1 MAVYDWQR
9 LASLPKGVNPS
20 VNVRDLEGF
29 IAPQDAATMA
39 LEYFYSPSLNQYA
52 WANSGGWQ
60 TPVQALLD
68 TPSQP
73 AGFSA
78 ELYPTA
84 IPMQT
89 VEPQVQAS
97 PDVLG
102 FPAELYPIQ
111 QPVAQEM
118 AQPVAQTVSQPVD
131 TGFFAELFQPNIAPV
146 MNAVSPVNIPRQQM
160 TQMNLLSM
168 LPQAYNLTDIQQ
180 GKVPASAQDIANAI
194 AVQYAMNTPQQNF
207 SQGLLGGAGK
217 FTQGE

>member
-131 TGFFAELFQPNIAPV
+131 TGFFAELFQPN
-146 MNAVSPVNIPRQQM
+146 RQQM